1 MKINIYKTIYRSIAI
16 ALTTGTLSACDYLDV
31 VPPETAD
38 MEDTMKDK
46 QDALGFLYS
55 AYSLVGQNHGV
66 GSLGAHESSTDE
78 FVNPLLWGRL
88 GQVTSWNQLSSTTN
102 SNNGLFQLPWVVT
115 YDALGQVH
123 LFEKILSET
132 SPKEVTANDRARW
145 NAEVKFLNAYYHFRL
160 LENYGPIPIIDHYYS
175 TSTTKE
181 EIPGRSHFDYC
192 VNRIVEWLDE
202 AAAVLPATVETSELG
217 RATSI
222 ACKALK
228 GRVLLYAA
236 SPLWNGSFPNPNWRN
251 SNYETPGYGTEL
263 VSTSYSREKWERAR
277 TACEDALTAALGAGN
292 RSFYTLEA
300 SEMQRMSENVPLPDI
315 PGTDDEFKKKVMR
328 MRYAINA
335 VETEGNREIVWG
347 VISNPD
353 SYIFWQADAYPHNIL
368 SLNGGGN
375 GGGICAMAPLLYAV
389 EHFYTRNGILP
400 QDDYE
405 LPSSEWFRSAGYYG
419 REDIINLNDKRE
431 PRFYAWLSFDGDEYS
446 SLIRNGQPLIVDT
459 KSSTA
464 QGYNPEMF
472 NRDNNVTGYYLKK
485 WCQPN
490 VSWNN
495 DGSLNAR
502 QIQAPLIRLSELYL
516 NLAECEA
523 ELEHTDAALKAL
535 NEVRRHAGI
544 KELTTGDLSS
554 MSLRDWVRN
563 ERFVE
568 LFAEGHRY
576 YDTRRWM
583 IAPNVLRGGV
593 REGLN
598 AIAKKDPTFEE
609 FNQRVKVD
617 QPFQW
622 DDRMYLLPIPS
633 SEIYNNPQLVQ
644 SPGY

>member
-1 MKINIYKTIYRSIAI
+1 MKTNFITNIYRMLVAFAAAGAI
-16 ALTTGTLSACDYLDV
+16 TACDYLDV

-38 MEDTMKDK
+38 IEDTMKDK

-66 GSLGAHESSTDE
+66 GSVGAHESSTDE
-78 FVNPLLWGRL
+78 FVNPVLWGRL
-88 GQVTSWNQLSSTTN
+88 GQVASWNQLSATTVSN
-102 SNNGLFQLPWVVT
+102 SLIFQLPWVVT

-123 LFEKILSET
+123 LFEKILAET
-132 SPKEVTANDRARW
+132 NPREVTVSDRIRW
-145 NAEVKFLNAYYHFRL
+145 NAEVKFLKAYYHFRL
-160 LENYGPIPIIDHYYS
+160 LENYGPIPIIDHYYE

-192 VNRIVEWLDE
+192 VNRIVEWLDQ
-202 AAAVLPATVETSELG
+202 AAADLPATVETSELG
-217 RATSI
+217 RATSV

-228 GRVLLYAA
+228 CRVLLYAA
-236 SPLWNGSFPNPNWRN
+236 SPLWNGSFPNANWRN
-251 SNYETPGYGTEL
+251 TNYETPGYGSEL
-263 VSTSYSREKWERAR
+263 VSRTYDAGKWERAR
-277 TACEDALTAALGAGN
+277 QACADAIEAALGAGN

-300 SEMQRMSENVPLPDI
+300 SEIQRMQENVPLPDI
-315 PGTDDEFKKKVMR
+315 PGTDDEFRKKVMK
-328 MRYAINA
+328 MRYAVNS
-335 VETEGNREIVWG
+335 VETEGNRELVWG

-353 SYIFWQADAYPHNIL
+353 SYLFWQADAYPHNIL

-400 QDDYE
+400 QDDPE
-405 LPSSEWFRSAGYYG
+405 VPNAEWLQSAGYSG
-419 REDIINLNDKRE
+419 REDIIKLNDKRE

-490 VSWNN
+490 VAWRS

-502 QIQAPLIRLSELYL
+502 MVQTPLIRLSELYL

-523 ELEHTDAALKAL
+523 ELGHTTPALNAL
-535 NEVRRHAGI
+535 NEVRRHAEV
-544 KELTTGDLSS
+544 KELDSSDLAS
-554 MSLRDWVRN
+554 MSLIDWIRN
-563 ERFVE
+563 ERYVE

-576 YDTRRWM
+576 YDARRWM
-583 IAPNVLRGGV
+583 IAPSVFRSGV

-598 AIAKKDPTFEE
+598 AISKKDPTFEE
-609 FNQRVKVD
+609 FNRRVKVD

-633 SEIYNNPQLVQ
+633 SEIYNNPQLIQ
-644 SPGY
+644 APGY

>member
-1 MKINIYKTIYRSIAI
+1 MKINCKHIYRTLLSVCIAGGI
-16 ALTTGTLSACDYLDV
+16 SACDYLDV

-38 MEDTMKDK
+38 TEDTMKDK

-55 AYSLVGQNHGV
+55 AYSAVANNHGV
-66 GSLGAHESSTDE
+66 NSLGAHESSTDE

-88 GQVTSWNQLSSTTN
+88 GQVTSWNQLSATTT
-102 SNNGLFQLPWVVT
+102 SNNGIFQLPWVIT

-123 LFEKILSET
+123 LFEKILAEND
-132 SPKEVTANDRARW
+132 PKEVTYSDRERW

-160 LENYGPIPIIDHYYS
+160 LENYGPIPIIDRYYDN
-175 TSTTKE
+175 TTEKS

-192 VNRIVEWLDE
+192 VDRIVQWLDE
-202 AAAVLPATVETSELG
+202 AAAALPATVDHSELG

-236 SPLWNGSFPNPNWRN
+236 SPLWNGSFPYADWRN
-251 SNYETPGYGTEL
+251 TNYETPGYGTEL
-263 VSTSYSREKWERAR
+263 VSSTYNPEKWERAR
-277 TACEDALTAALGAGN
+277 QACEEALEAALNQGY

-315 PGTDDEFKKKVMR
+315 PGTDEDFRKQVMR

-335 VETEGNREIVWG
+335 IETEGNREIVWG
-347 VISNPD
+347 VISNPN
-353 SYIFWQADAYPHNIL
+353 SYIFWQADAYPHNII

-375 GGGICAMAPLLYAV
+375 GGGVCAMAPLLYAV

-400 QDDYE
+400 EDDPE
-405 LPSSEWFRSAGYYG
+405 IPNAEWFESAGYGG
-419 REDIINLNDKRE
+419 REDIIKLNDKRE

-446 SLIRNGQPLIVDT
+446 SLLRNGAPLIIDT
-459 KSSTA
+459 KNSTA

-490 VSWNN
+490 VTWRA

-502 QIQAPLIRLSELYL
+502 MVPAPLIRLTELYL

-523 ELEHTDAALKAL
+523 ELGHTDPALKAL
-535 NEVRRHAGI
+535 NKVREHAGV
-544 KELTTGDLSS
+544 KEISTSDLSG
-554 MSLRDWVRN
+554 MTLRDWVRN

-576 YDTRRWM
+576 YDVRRWM
-583 IAPNVLRGGV
+583 IAPGVLKSGT

-633 SEIYNNPQLVQ
+633 SEIYSNPQLIQ